1 MKQRIPASRSAR
13 LAALACAL
21 GLSFA
26 ATQASAQ
33 SAQVASANVKSCALS
48 GGVTVTVLGLNTT
61 LPLPCTGQAQASA
74 PGSKENS
81 ALGLDVGLLGLVSV
95 VKLDVARQRA
105 DYTELSGAT
114 ALDGRSSA
122 AGLSLVQNLVSLEG
136 ASGALSCDSL
146 TGSTV
151 LQCQASADV
160 AKLRIAGGDVLTV
173 PSPLPKNFSVPVGGS
188 IRLVVLGIP
197 VDVPV
202 GGALTLNSVASAGV
216 GSANVSVVHK
226 PAQLTLG
233 GSVSVGGLG
242 LVGVQVEA
250 AASPST
256 INVRGRAPFT
266 AIEVD

>member
-1 MKQRIPASRSAR
+1 MNQRILRSVR
-13 LAALACAL
+13 LSALACAL
-21 GLSFA
+21 GLSFV
-26 ATQASAQ
+26 ATHASAQ
-33 SAQVASANVKSCALS
+33 SAEVVSAGAKACALS

-61 LPLPCTGQAQASA
+61 LPLPCTGQAQVTA

-105 DYTELSGAT
+105 DYTNLSGAT
-114 ALDGRSSA
+114 ALDGRSSV

-160 AKLRIAGGDVLTV
+160 ANVRIGGGSVITV
-173 PSPLPKNFSVPVGGS
+173 PSPLPQNFAVPVGGS

-197 VDVPV
+197 VEVPV
-202 GGALTLNSVASAGV
+202 GGALTLNRVDTAGV
-216 GSANVSVVHK
+216 GSRNVSVSHK
-226 PAQLTLG
+226 PVQLTLG

-242 LVGVQVEA
+242 LIGVQVEA
-250 AASPST
+250 AATPST
-256 INVRGRAPFT
+256 INVTGRTPFT
-266 AIEVD
+266 AVTVD

>member
-1 MKQRIPASRSAR
+1 MNQRTLRSAR
-13 LAALACAL
+13 LGALACAL
-21 GLSFA
+21 GLSFF

-33 SAQVASANVKSCALS
+33 SAEVDRAAVKACALS
-48 GGVTVTVLGLNTT
+48 GGVTVTLLGLNTT
-61 LPLPCTGQAQASA
+61 LPLPCTGQAQVTAA
-74 PGSKENS
+74 GSKENS

-105 DYTELSGAT
+105 DYTNLSGAT
-114 ALDGRSSA
+114 ALDGRSSV
-122 AGLSLVQNLVSLEG
+122 AGLSLVQNLVSVEG

-160 AKLRIAGGDVLTV
+160 ANVRIAGGDVITV
-173 PSPLPKNFSVPVGGS
+173 PTPLPQNFNVPVGGS

-197 VDVPV
+197 IEVPV
-202 GGALTLNSVASAGV
+202 GGALTLNSVATSGV
-216 GSANVSVVHK
+216 GSRDVSVVHK

-250 AASPST
+250 ATSPST
-256 INVRGRAPFT
+256 ISVRGRTPFT
-266 AIEVD
+266 AVNVD